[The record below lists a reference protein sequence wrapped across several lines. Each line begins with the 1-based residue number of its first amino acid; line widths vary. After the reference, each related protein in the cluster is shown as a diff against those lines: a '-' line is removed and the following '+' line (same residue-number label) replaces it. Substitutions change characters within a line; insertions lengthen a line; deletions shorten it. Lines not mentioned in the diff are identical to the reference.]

1 MTELKS
7 KDKHLD
13 QEANA
18 PKTLIKLDDIPSFY
32 CFRCKSEKKS
42 KLRVVWHTTEGK
54 KIICNGCYGYLLSGA
69 KK

>member
-1 MTELKS
+1 MTELNR

-13 QEANA
+13 YEANA
-18 PKTLIKLDDIPSFY
+18 PKTLIKLDYPQPFY

-42 KLRVVWHTTEGK
+42 KLRAVWLTTEGE
-54 KIICNGCYGYLLSGA
+54 KIICNGCYGYLMSKE